1 MTTINSD
8 SAQQALRG
16 KVGAGVRGAVS
27 RFYPNY
33 VSENDLFLS
42 MVARYLRQ
50 DSIVLDAGCGSGS
63 FRYSWKQKVQFLV
76 GCDLTE
82 ELPRNLNIDV
92 GVFADLAHL
101 PFAHETFD
109 VIFSHYVMEHVDA
122 PRDVFSEFARVLK
135 PGGKLIILTPSK
147 YHYVS
152 LLGRSLP
159 HWFHERISELRG
171 NAAHDAFPTRYIANS
186 RAELTRQGKASA
198 LVLIEFIATEAR
210 PNYLMWSL
218 PSFLLGVAYERVVNR
233 FDTLSPLRSS
243 IISVFERPE

>member
-1 MTTINSD
+1 MMLNSD
-8 SAQQALRG
+8 GAQQAVRG
-16 KVGAGVRGAVS
+16 KVGTGVRGAIS
-27 RFYPNY
+27 KFYPNY
-33 VSENDLFLS
+33 VSENDLFLAT
-42 MVARYLRQ
+42 VARYLRE
-50 DSIVLDAGCGSGS
+50 DFIVLDAGCGSGG
-63 FRYSWKQKVQFLV
+63 FRYSWKQKVEFLV

-82 ELPRNLNIDV
+82 ELPRNSNIDA

-101 PFAHETFD
+101 PFASGTFD

-122 PRDVFSEFARVLK
+122 PGDVFSEFARILK

-159 HWFHERISELRG
+159 HWFHERIGELRG
-171 NAAHDAFPTRYIANS
+171 NAAHDVFPTRYVANS
-186 RAELTRQGKASA
+186 RADLTRHGKASGLA
-198 LVLIEFIATEAR
+198 LIEFIATEAR

-233 FDTLSPLRSS
+233 FDMLSPLRSS
-243 IISVFERPE
+243 IIAVFEQP